1 MKSSPF
7 KPCITVEI
15 VEDWNDK
22 LLATHVTYVFLN
34 LTFYEVFLYVGYSI
48 SVLVYRE
55 REDLKDRIHLL

>member
-1 MKSSPF
+1 M
-7 KPCITVEI
+7 
-15 VEDWNDK
+15 
-22 LLATHVTYVFLN
+22 LATHVTYVFLN